1 VVLEVCKDSHERRLS
16 VSQKLKAS
24 LVLVVFLLSVGA
36 GYWWGSKSVPPQ
48 VVEKV
53 VTVEKVVERK
63 VEVAHVKTVTT
74 WKPDG
79 SVVQATEVKTQTVTD
94 KKTETKAERVVAT
107 QSPLRTQYKV
117 GLVASKALSEAR
129 PTYEAF
135 LGARLAGPVWVT
147 LHVLPAQRGVGVGLS
162 VEF

>member
-1 VVLEVCKDSHERRLS
+1 VVLAVCKDSHERRLS
-16 VSQKLKAS
+16 VSQKIKFS
-24 LVLVVFLLSVGA
+24 LAAAVFLLSVGA

-53 VTVEKVVERK
+53 VTVEKVVEQK
-63 VEVAHVKTVTT
+63 VEIAQAKTVTT

-79 SVVQATEVKTQTVTD
+79 TVVQATEVKAQTVTD

-117 GLVASKALSEAR
+117 GLVVSKALKESR

-135 LGARLAGPVWVT
+135 LGARVAGPVWVT
-147 LHVLPAQRGVGVGLS
+147 LHVLPGRRAVGLGLS